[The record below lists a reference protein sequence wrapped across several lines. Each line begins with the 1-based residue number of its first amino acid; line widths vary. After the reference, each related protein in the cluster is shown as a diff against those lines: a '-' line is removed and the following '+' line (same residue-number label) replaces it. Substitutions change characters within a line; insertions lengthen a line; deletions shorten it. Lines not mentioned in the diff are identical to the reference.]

1 MGCFLGN
8 ESGLLKLSGNQKNTT
23 CWTLVYIR
31 HGRGMYLV
39 DGRLKGLNEG
49 DVLFLPPGIDF
60 SFTSKD
66 LGGEYNIN
74 LSASFLQFDKAW
86 LDTLL
91 AAFPVCAE
99 LVLRLREN
107 SQPYSIRGPKWIKI
121 SSLFDDLRSCP
132 PASQPTIIFSV
143 LQLLSSKD
151 DFVLIKHVHQ
161 AAVEANTSERMS
173 RIESYIAKNYCNKL
187 TLEEVSRCV
196 GMNRTYF
203 CNFFKTKY
211 NEGFAE
217 YINRLRV
224 EKAAS
229 LLANTTRPIEQIAAE
244 CGFNTVQYFTRAFRK
259 VRNMTPGAYRKSINK

>member
-1 MGCFLGN
+1 MGYFFGGEN
-8 ESGLLKLSGNQKNTT
+8 ELIKLSGNQRSSTS
-23 CWTLVYIR
+23 WTLVYIR
-31 HGRGMYLV
+31 RGRGMYII
-39 DGRLKGLNEG
+39 DGNLKGLNEG
-49 DVLFLPPGIDF
+49 DLLFLPPGVDF
-60 SFTSKD
+60 SFASKH
-66 LGGEYNIN
+66 LGDEYNVN

-107 SQPYSIRGPKWIKI
+107 SQPYSIMGPKWIKI

-143 LQLLSSKD
+143 LQLLSSKE
-151 DFVLIKHVHQ
+151 DFVLIKHVRQ
-161 AAVEANTSERMS
+161 SEASDNASERMS
-173 RIESYIAKNYCNKL
+173 RIERYIEKNYCNKL
-187 TLEEVSRCV
+187 SLDEVSRCV

-203 CNFFKTKY
+203 CNFFKAKY